1 MIEQLWQREKL
12 QLEMKNLELVKSID
26 LKNSEIQQFEKKLQ
40 HLVIIL
46 FTC

>member
-40 HLVIIL
+40 HLVIIM